1 MRSPGRI
8 GSIVILSLLLLFVA
22 STQAAERWV
31 NGYVTYAGPGWGT
44 VYITLKDASNPESFT
59 AKWFIAQ
66 PGQEREMLATALT
79 ALANG
84 NMVVCYVDADVVY
97 SYIRAIY
104 IAKQTQ

>member
-31 NGYVTYAGPGWGT
+31 NCYVTYAGPASGI
-44 VYITLKDASNPESFT
+44 VYIKLKDASIPESFT
-59 AKWFIAQ
+59 EKWFIAL
-66 PGQEREMLATALT
+66 PSEKRDMLATAL
-79 ALANG
+79 AAVING
-84 NMVVCYVDADVVY
+84 NKVVCSVDADVEY
-97 SYIRAIY
+97 SYINAIY